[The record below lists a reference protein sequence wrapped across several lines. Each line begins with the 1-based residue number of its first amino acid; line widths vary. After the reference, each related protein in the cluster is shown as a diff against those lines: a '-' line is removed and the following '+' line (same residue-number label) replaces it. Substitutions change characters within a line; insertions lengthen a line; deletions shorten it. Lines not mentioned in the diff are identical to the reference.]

1 MLRKLVIAVVAALV
15 AVPAASADKPDR
27 SPADPF
33 GDPVTLPAGVVCDF
47 DLTVAEVVNNG
58 TFTTFFDKQ
67 GVPRWTHGSG
77 KLVWRYTNEGTGT
90 SIDLNISGPGKTI
103 EGDDGIVHVDG
114 TGPWGLLFFA
124 PDGSFPGDDPGPLGE
139 APGAFLVTGHM
150 QLHFDTNTGVFT
162 LVSFTGRAESVCD
175 MLS

>member
-114 TGPWGLLFFA
+114 QDRG
-124 PDGSFPGDDPGPLGE
+124 GSSSSPPTAASPATIPGRSAKHRGRSSSPGTCSSPST
-139 APGAFLVTGHM
+139 PT
-150 QLHFDTNTGVFT
+150 
-162 LVSFTGRAESVCD
+162 RACSP
-175 MLS
+175 S